1 MESSTNRRWVITG
14 VLGLA
19 LMSAGCSAG
28 ADPLTQGGPAVV
40 MDAAGQSTKGVAAP
54 PSDKLVGLS
63 TAGDPGKTTSARTPS
78 PASPASA
85 ASPATAKKVPAAS
98 PRAVNSPDSPESADS
113 P

>member
-19 LMSAGCSAG
+19 LMGAGCSTG

-40 MDAAGQSTKGVAAP
+40 MDAAGQSTKSVAAP

-63 TAGDPGKTTSARTPS
+63 ATGNAGKGTKSAKTP
-78 PASPASA
+78 SA

-98 PRAVNSPDSPESADS
+98 PRAVNNSPDSPESADS